1 MFAAHAE
8 QRMGPQVDMSHVLEG
23 ETTTVSRELQDLCTF
38 EFEPFKNGL
47 VSMSSV
53 HAFSLLSYPAMAQ
66 APQ

>member
-1 MFAAHAE
+1 
-8 QRMGPQVDMSHVLEG
+8 MSHVLEG